1 MYMSLSQKQLECI
14 NYLLEGRSI
23 TDVAKLCMISRQTV
37 YSWKD
42 NKEFKAELDKRRQD
56 MKNDVNRVITERAS
70 TYLEQLHVL
79 ATTAKS
85 EKVRSQACQYL
96 LDRCLGKATT
106 KVEGVGKEDD
116 DDNKKVVDIEAMLK
130 NIS

>member
-1 MYMSLSQKQLECI
+1 MSLSQKQYECI
-14 NYLLEGRSI
+14 NYLLEGRSK
-23 TDVAKLCMISRQTV
+23 TDVAKLCMIARQTI
-37 YSWKD
+37 YSWEA
-42 NKEFKAELDKRRQD
+42 NKEFKAELDKRRRD

-106 KVEGVGKEDD
+106 KVESIGKDEPDD
-116 DDNKKVVDIEAMLK
+116 DDKVVDIDEMLK
-130 NIS
+130 KISGE